1 MPQVLDIFWH
11 EIGETGVDVARR
23 DGVDT
28 GKVPPLVGQR
38 PGQVD
43 ATSLGDVVG
52 GLLLRE
58 VGNVTGHGGGDDKR
72 SRLAFAEVETD
83 SSGAVEGSSEIGLD
97 DLVPLLDGGIEDTV
111 IGSLSSVGDHD
122 IDLAE
127 VGHDVLDELLARGV
141 VADLALVGLDL
152 DAVLLGDL
160 LGILL
165 SSG

>member
-1 MPQVLDIFWH
+1 
-11 EIGETGVDVARR
+11 
-23 DGVDT
+23 
-28 GKVPPLVGQR
+28 
-38 PGQVD
+38 
-43 ATSLGDVVG
+43 
-52 GLLLRE
+52 
-58 VGNVTGHGGGDDKR
+58 
-72 SRLAFAEVETD
+72 
-83 SSGAVEGSSEIGLD
+83 
-97 DLVPLLDGGIEDTV
+97 LLDSGIEDTV

>member
-1 MPQVLDIFWH
+1 
-11 EIGETGVDVARR
+11 
-23 DGVDT
+23 
-28 GKVPPLVGQR
+28 
-38 PGQVD
+38 
-43 ATSLGDVVG
+43 
-52 GLLLRE
+52 
-58 VGNVTGHGGGDDKR
+58 
-72 SRLAFAEVETD
+72 
-83 SSGAVEGSSEIGLD
+83 
-97 DLVPLLDGGIEDTV
+97 LLDGGIEDTV

-122 IDLAE
+122 IDFAE